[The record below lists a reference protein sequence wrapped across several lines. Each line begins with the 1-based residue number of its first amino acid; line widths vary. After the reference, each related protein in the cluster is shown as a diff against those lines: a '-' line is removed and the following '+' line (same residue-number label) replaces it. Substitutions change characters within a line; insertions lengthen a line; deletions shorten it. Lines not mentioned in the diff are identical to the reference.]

1 MKYLHPRTAAGP
13 RRDEYKEKFWRGV
26 LRRFA
31 ASGQTVRG
39 FCAAHQLAEPSFYA
53 WRRALAERDAAD
65 LESAAPTSPCPPPAP
80 AFVPVHLAD
89 ASNTMSSP
97 IEVVLAGGRCLRLRG
112 PVDRV
117 VLTELVAALEGLVPA
132 SPAAS

>member
-1 MKYLHPRTAAGP
+1 MKYIPPCTAAGP

-31 ASGQTVRG
+31 TSGQTVRA

-53 WRRALAERDAAD
+53 WRRALAERDAAAP
-65 LESAAPTSPCPPPAP
+65 ESAPTSPCPPPAP
-80 AFVPVHLAD
+80 AFVPVRLAD
-89 ASNTMSSP
+89 SSNAMSSS

-112 PVDRV
+112 PVDRA
-117 VLTELVAALEGLVPA
+117 VLAEVVAALEGLVPA